1 MGYGKRASLQP
12 SPEEDRRM
20 IGTDDETRT
29 ETRITIEQARGI
41 VMLAL
46 DGWRA
51 VKPEPAQP
59 NRSSRTIQRS

>member
-1 MGYGKRASLQP
+1 MS
-12 SPEEDRRM
+12 DRT